1 MELKKIIGVFLGLFV
16 LASIVFL
23 VVTEIKKDE
32 SVVVSSQ
39 SVSHIGNISEQNAA
53 ATDVVTPRKDKY
65 VEGLYFHGS
74 NRCRTCNLMEGYI
87 RDVLKDSFD
96 KEIKDGLLSFESV
109 NVDEASNQHYIQNYQ
124 LQSISFFLSLKKD
137 GKEIKFQNVD
147 QIWQLA
153 RNESQFKSYIKSE
166 IKRFLEM

>member
-1 MELKKIIGVFLGLFV
+1 MKLKKIIGILLGLFV
-16 LASIVFL
+16 LLSIAFM
-23 VVTEIKKDE
+23 VVSEIKKDE
-32 SVVVSSQ
+32 SVKKSSQ
-39 SVSHIGNISEQNAA
+39 SVSPMGNQLEQNAITA
-53 ATDVVTPRKDKY
+53 DTNTSRKEKY
-65 VEGLYFHGS
+65 VEGLYFHGT

-96 KEIKDGLLSFESV
+96 KEIKEGLLSFESV
-109 NVDEASNQHYIQNYQ
+109 NVDEASNNHYIQNYQ

-153 RNESQFKSYIKSE
+153 RNEAQFKSYIKSE
-166 IKRFLEM
+166 IKKFLEM

>member
-1 MELKKIIGVFLGLFV
+1 MKIKKIIGICLGLFV
-16 LASIVFL
+16 LLSIAFM
-23 VVTEIKKDE
+23 VVSEIKKDE
-32 SVVVSSQ
+32 SVGGSSQ
-39 SVSHIGNISEQNAA
+39 SVSHIGNQSKQAV
-53 ATDVVTPRKDKY
+53 ATSDTIPSRKDKY
-65 VEGLYFHGS
+65 VEGLYFHGT
-74 NRCRTCNLMEGYI
+74 NRCHTCNLMEGYI